1 MQTRAEG
8 KTLEYMTRTFVR
20 EPDDVAAI
28 RAEGERRRAGMQ
40 VSPYE
45 GALLA
50 WIVAISGATRI
61 LEIGTFM
68 GYSTLW
74 MASAL
79 PEGGHITSLEFDA
92 GHAQQARQHVQ
103 HSLHKNQIEIVH
115 TDALVWLQQQ
125 PATPVY
131 DLVFIDADK
140 RNYFN
145 YLNASLKLL
154 KPRGWVVGDNT
165 LLFGALSGENPD
177 GARTEAKAAML
188 QFNDALADP
197 DRFEGIMLPT
207 PEGLTVARLKG
218 DAR

>member
-1 MQTRAEG
+1 MQTRADG
-8 KTLEYMTRTFVR
+8 KTLDYMTRTFVR
-20 EPDDVAAI
+20 EPDYIAAI

-50 WIVAISGATRI
+50 WVVAISGATRI
-61 LEIGTFM
+61 LEVGTFM

-79 PEGGHITSLEFDA
+79 PDKGHITSLEFDA
-92 GHAQQARQHVQ
+92 DHAQQARQHVQ
-103 HSLHKNQIEIVH
+103 HSPHKNQIQIVH
-115 TDALVWLQQQ
+115 TDALAWLKEQ
-125 PATPVY
+125 PCAPQY

-145 YLNASLKLL
+145 YLNAVLPLL

-165 LLFGALSGENPD
+165 LLFGALSGENPE
-177 GARTEAKAAML
+177 GARAEAKAAML

-197 DRFEGIMLPT
+197 DQFEGIMLPT
-207 PEGLTVARLKG
+207 PEGLTVARRKG
-218 DAR
+218 

>member
-1 MQTRAEG
+1 MQTRADG
-8 KTLEYMTRTFVR
+8 KTLDYMTRTFVR
-20 EPDDVAAI
+20 EPDYIAAI

-40 VSPYE
+40 VSQYE

-50 WIVAISGATRI
+50 WVVAISGATRI
-61 LEIGTFM
+61 LEVGTFM

-79 PEGGHITSLEFDA
+79 PDDGHITSLEFDA
-92 GHAQQARQHVQ
+92 DHTQQARKHVQ
-103 HSLHKNQIEIVH
+103 HSPHAAQIDIVH
-115 TDALVWLQQQ
+115 TDALLWLQQQ
-125 PATPVY
+125 QATPQY

-145 YLNASLKLL
+145 YLNVALPLL

-165 LLFGALSGENPD
+165 LLFGALSGENPE
-177 GARTEAKAAML
+177 GARAEAKAAML

-197 DRFEGIMLPT
+197 DQFEGIMLPT
-207 PEGLTVARLKG
+207 PEGLTVARRKG
-218 DAR
+218 

>member
-1 MQTRAEG
+1 MQTRADG
-8 KTLEYMTRTFVR
+8 KTLDYMTRTFVR
-20 EPDDVAAI
+20 EPDYVAAI

-50 WIVAISGATRI
+50 WVVAISGATRI
-61 LEIGTFM
+61 LEVGTFM

-79 PEGGHITSLEFDA
+79 PDDGHITSLEFDA
-92 GHAQQARQHVQ
+92 DHAQQARKHVQ
-103 HSLHKNQIEIVH
+103 HSPHKNQIQIVH
-115 TDALVWLQQQ
+115 TDALAWLKEQ
-125 PATPVY
+125 PFAPQY

-145 YLNASLKLL
+145 YLNAALPLL

-165 LLFGALSGENPD
+165 LLFGALSGENPE
-177 GARTEAKAAML
+177 GARAEAKAAML

-197 DRFEGIMLPT
+197 DQFEGIMLPT
-207 PEGLTVARLKG
+207 PEGLTVARRKG
-218 DAR
+218 

>member
-8 KTLEYMTRTFVR
+8 KTLDYITRTFVG
-20 EPDDVAAI
+20 EPDYIAQM

-40 VSPYE
+40 VSSYE

-50 WIVAISGATRI
+50 WVVAISGAKRI

-74 MASAL
+74 MASAM
-79 PEGGHITSLEFDA
+79 PRDGHITTLEFDA
-92 GHAQQARQHVQ
+92 AHAHQAREHVQ
-103 HSLHKNQIEIVH
+103 HSPHKKQIDVVT
-115 TDALVWLQQQ
+115 TDALEWLQSY
-125 PATPVY
+125 TGEKF

-145 YLNASLKLL
+145 YLNASVKLL
-154 KPRGWVVGDNT
+154 NPRGWVVGDNT

-177 GARTEAKAAML
+177 GAREEAKAAML
-188 QFNDALADP
+188 QFNDALADGT
-197 DRFEGIMLPT
+197 RFDGMLLPT
-207 PEGLTVARLKG
+207 PEGLTAARLKE
-218 DAR
+218 